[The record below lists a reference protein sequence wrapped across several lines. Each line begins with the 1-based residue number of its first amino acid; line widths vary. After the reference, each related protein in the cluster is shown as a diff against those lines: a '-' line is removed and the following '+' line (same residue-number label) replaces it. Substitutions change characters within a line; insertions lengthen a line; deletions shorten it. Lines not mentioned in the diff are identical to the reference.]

1 MKKQTVILFLL
12 LGLSYTA
19 FAQRVI
25 ENPAY
30 EFKSTGINTIT
41 QIERNKEN
49 TRVQVHCE
57 FIPHWWISFDSTT
70 YIKDADTG
78 KKYFPTGIEGTEFGK
93 KTFMPDSGDSTF
105 VLIFPPF
112 DKKMKKFD
120 YIESDTGEGSIFG
133 ISLKKNKKIRR
144 RNRWKKAYTGHGKI
158 WKSSWQ
164 QKLIRRP
171 VTEPTS
177 SGKTQSHL
185 RGFLKGYDPRAGF
198 NTGMIYT
205 SNELTREDYP
215 TVIQIHPDGRF
226 EADFLLNHPWEGY
239 ISFKRTSIPFYIEPG
254 ETLFISLDWEDFLMA
269 DRYRDR
275 RYEFKN
281 IDFKGASAGINKELN
296 KFKVNTFNYRNFE
309 KQLKT
314 LAPAEFKQQQLNA
327 LKEADNSLAEK
338 LKQNTV
344 SIKGQQLLKNK
355 ILLSFTE
362 LCLIML

>member
-1 MKKQTVILFLL
+1 
-12 LGLSYTA
+12 
-19 FAQRVI
+19 
-25 ENPAY
+25 
-30 EFKSTGINTIT
+30 
-41 QIERNKEN
+41 
-49 TRVQVHCE
+49 
-57 FIPHWWISFDSTT
+57 
-70 YIKDADTG
+70 
-78 KKYFPTGIEGTEFGK
+78 
-93 KTFMPDSGDSTF
+93 
-105 VLIFPPF
+105 
-112 DKKMKKFD
+112 
-120 YIESDTGEGSIFG
+120 
-133 ISLKKNKKIRR
+133 
-144 RNRWKKAYTGHGKI
+144 
-158 WKSSWQ
+158 
-164 QKLIRRP
+164 
-171 VTEPTS
+171 
-177 SGKTQSHL
+177 
-185 RGFLKGYDPRAGF
+185 
-198 NTGMIYT
+198 MIYT
-205 SNELTREDYP
+205 GNELTREDYP

-338 LKQNTV
+338 LKQNTI

-355 ILLSFTE
+355 ILLSFYGALFDYVMTRRYYASQDSTNEILKQPIPDDYYNFLPKINSNDKSLLVSNMFSSFINRYEYMGPFITVDERTE
-362 LCLIML
+362 HV